1 MGRAMA
7 LYLARRGADVA
18 VHYAG
23 SRDAAEAVVAEI
35 RALGRH
41 TVALQA
47 DLLDEAQTETLVPRA
62 AEGLGGALT
71 LLVNNASIF

>member
-23 SRDAAEAVVAEI
+23 SRHGAEEVVAEI
-35 RALGRH
+35 RALEAERGEFWKPAAGLVKLAEAGGRF
-41 TVALQA
+41 TKA
-47 DLLDEAQTETLVPRA
+47 
-62 AEGLGGALT
+62 
-71 LLVNNASIF
+71 